1 MRLYDLAGAYA
12 EVAQIILDDETP
24 TEALANTL
32 QSLEDAIENKADNIA
47 KMVRNIAAEV
57 DVIKLEEARLAERRR
72 RLEKKQEG
80 LKLHLK
86 EKLELAGLQKV
97 QTPIFTISV
106 RKSPGSVQVVNEI
119 EIPQMF
125 WVTPPP
131 ILDKKSMSERLKSGE
146 EIPGVTLVKGTSL
159 QIK

>member
-1 MRLYDLAGAYA
+1 MYDLAGTYA
-12 EVAQIILDDETP
+12 EVAQIIMDDETK
-24 TEALANTL
+24 TEALGDTL

-57 DVIKLEEARLAERRR
+57 DMIKLEETRLAERRR

-80 LKLHLK
+80 LKLYLK
-86 EKLELAGLQKV
+86 EQLEVAGLQKV
-97 QTPIFTISV
+97 KTPIFTISV
-106 RKSPGSVQVVNEI
+106 RKNTGSVQVVNEI

-146 EIPGVTLVKGTSL
+146 KIPGVTLMQGTSL

>member
-24 TEALANTL
+24 TEALVNTL

-57 DVIKLEEARLAERRR
+57 EVIKLEEARLAERRR

-80 LKLHLK
+80 LKLYLK
-86 EKLELAGLQKV
+86 EQLEVAGLQKV
-97 QTPIFTISV
+97 KTPIFTISV
-106 RKSPGSVQVVNEI
+106 RKNTGSVQVVNEI

>member
-1 MRLYDLAGAYA
+1 MRLYELADAYA

-24 TEALANTL
+24 TEALVNTL

-57 DVIKLEEARLAERRR
+57 EAIKQEEARLAERRR

-86 EKLELAGLQKV
+86 EQLEVAGLQKV
-97 QTPIFTISV
+97 KTSIFTISV

>member
-1 MRLYDLAGAYA
+1 
-12 EVAQIILDDETP
+12 
-24 TEALANTL
+24 
-32 QSLEDAIENKADNIA
+32 
-47 KMVRNIAAEV
+47 MVRNIAAEV
-57 DVIKLEEARLAERRR
+57 DAIKLEEARLDERRR

>member
-1 MRLYDLAGAYA
+1 MRLYELAGAYA
-12 EVAQIILDDETP
+12 EVAQIILDDETQ
-24 TEALANTL
+24 TEALGDTL
-32 QSLEDAIENKADNIA
+32 HSLEDAIENKADNIA

-80 LKLHLK
+80 LKLYLK
-86 EKLELAGLQKV
+86 EQLEVAGLQKV
-97 QTPIFTISV
+97 KTPIFTISV
-106 RKSPGSVQVVNEI
+106 RKNLGSVQVVNEI

>member
-24 TEALANTL
+24 TEALVNTL
-32 QSLEDAIENKADNIA
+32 QALEDAIENKADNIA

-86 EKLELAGLQKV
+86 EKLEFAGLKKV

-106 RKSPGSVQVVNEI
+106 KKNPGSVQVVNEN

>member
-24 TEALANTL
+24 TEALVNTL
-32 QSLEDAIENKADNIA
+32 QALEDAIENKADNIA

-57 DVIKLEEARLAERRR
+57 EAIKLEEARLAERRR

-80 LKLHLK
+80 LKLYLK
-86 EKLELAGLQKV
+86 EQLEVAGLQKV
-97 QTPIFTISV
+97 KTPIFTISV
-106 RKSPGSVQVVNEI
+106 RKNTGSVQVVNEI

-159 QIK
+159 QIR